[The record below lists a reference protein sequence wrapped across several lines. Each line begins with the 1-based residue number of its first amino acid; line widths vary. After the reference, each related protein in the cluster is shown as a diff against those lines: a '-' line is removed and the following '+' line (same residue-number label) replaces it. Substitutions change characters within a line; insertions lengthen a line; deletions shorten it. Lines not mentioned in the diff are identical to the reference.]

1 MISPPV
7 GYVDAGYL
15 RAAAHYL
22 REFKE
27 LTYKNMRIETGHR
40 VLDVGCGPGTD
51 TIPLAQLVGPMGQV
65 DGLDYDESMVK
76 EADRRAEEAGV
87 SGWTCHTQGEADA
100 LPFASDQFDSCR
112 SERAFQH
119 FPDPARAL
127 AELSRVTKDG
137 GWIVV
142 LDADWGACGIDT
154 NEVDV
159 ERRLMRY
166 FAEKRQRNGYVG
178 RELLRLFK
186 QQNLSDVACEV
197 LPVMFTDFQLVRE
210 MWELDS
216 VEKEAISAEVITP
229 AEHELWRKGLSNA
242 DAVGQFFAYA
252 CLLLTVGRKSN

>member
-1 MISPPV
+1 MSQRV
-7 GYVDAGYL
+7 GYVDADYL
-15 RAAAHYL
+15 RSAAGHL

-27 LTYKNMRIETGHR
+27 LTYRNMRIETGHS

-51 TIPLAQLVGPMGQV
+51 TIPLAQLVGRMGQV
-65 DGLDYDESMVK
+65 NGIDYDESMVV
-76 EADRRAEEAGV
+76 EAERVAEEAGV
-87 SGWTCHTQGEADA
+87 SGWTRHKQGDATA

-119 FPDPARAL
+119 FPDSGRAL
-127 AELSRVTKDG
+127 SEMKRVTKTG

-142 LDADWGACGIDT
+142 LDSDWGACGIDT

-166 FAEKRQRNGYVG
+166 FADERQCNGYVG

-186 QQNLSDVACEV
+186 EQDLSDVACEV
-197 LPVMFTDFQLVRE
+197 LPVMFTDYQFLRE

-216 VEKEAISAEVITP
+216 VEKQALAAKVITR
-229 AEHELWRKGLSNA
+229 AELERWREGLSSA
-242 DAVGQFFAYA
+242 DAVGEFFAYV
-252 CLLLTVGRKSN
+252 CLVLTVGRKSV